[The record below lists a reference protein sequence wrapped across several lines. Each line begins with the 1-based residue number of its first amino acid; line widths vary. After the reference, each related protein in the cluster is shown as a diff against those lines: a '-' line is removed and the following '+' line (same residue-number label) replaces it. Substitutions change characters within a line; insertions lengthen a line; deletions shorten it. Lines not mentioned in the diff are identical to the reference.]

1 MTHTVAAADRAS
13 EIKFIVDPLL
23 GERIRLWARMHLEPD
38 SYAAGS
44 FGDEYDTTTLYFDT
58 PDYDVFYR
66 RGSFGR
72 AKYRIRRYASSETV
86 FVERKLRRGHL
97 LIKRRTQVLL
107 DDLKALGRSAKDD
120 EWAGT
125 WFERRLL
132 ARRLRPACQISYRRI
147 ARGVMTAQ
155 GPARLTLDDSIAA
168 RESAHV
174 GFSGS
179 RGARILGESLILELK
194 FRSYYMPAVFKRL
207 IEELRLN
214 PQTSSKYRLGMAT
227 IRGFDL
233 SATPTATT
241 QFLGS
246 TFA

>member
-13 EIKFIVDPLL
+13 EIKFIVDPML
-23 GERIRLWARMHLEPD
+23 GERIRVWARMHLEPD
-38 SYAAGS
+38 SYGGGS

-58 PDYDVFYR
+58 AGYDVFYR

-97 LIKRRTQVLL
+97 LVKRRTQVPL
-107 DDLKALGRSAKDD
+107 DDLKALGRLAKDD
-120 EWAGT
+120 EWAGK

-132 ARRLRPACQISYRRI
+132 ARGLRPACQVSYRRI

-155 GPARLTLDDSIAA
+155 GPARLTLDDSICA

-174 GFSGS
+174 RFSDS
-179 RGARILGESLILELK
+179 RGTRILGDSLILELK
-194 FRSYYMPAVFKRL
+194 FRSHYMPAVFKRL
-207 IEELRLN
+207 IDELRLS
-214 PQTSSKYRLGMAT
+214 PQTSSKYRLGLAT
-227 IRGFDL
+227 ITGFDL
-233 SATPTATT
+233 SATPAATT
-241 QFLGS
+241 QFLRS
-246 TFA
+246 TCA